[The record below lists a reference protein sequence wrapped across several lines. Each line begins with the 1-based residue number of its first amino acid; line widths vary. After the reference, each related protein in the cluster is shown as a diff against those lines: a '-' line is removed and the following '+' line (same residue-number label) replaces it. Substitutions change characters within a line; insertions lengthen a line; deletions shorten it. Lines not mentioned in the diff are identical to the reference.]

1 MATTKSPSLGAIII
15 DMIRPT
21 TPGGAGRPKTSI
33 GERTP
38 VQARIFRD
46 GHDLLAARVRWRR
59 DGARKWSEAPLT
71 LTVNDIW
78 TGELTCQDVGAH
90 EFVIE
95 AWTDVFATWRKELRL
110 KVGAGQDV
118 TTELEEGA
126 RILERFLP
134 SCTGKGRN
142 RVEET
147 VETIRRQS
155 CTMDVRLNAALD
167 DALVPLVAGIPH
179 EADLTAS
186 EARSLWVDRER
197 ARHSAWYEFFPRSEG
212 GFKGSLDRL
221 EAVADMGFDVV
232 YFPPIHPIGTTARKG
247 PNNTL
252 DPGPDDVGSPWAIGG
267 PEGGHTSIHPDLGT
281 EDDFLAVVDKAR
293 ELGMEIALDYALQ
306 CSPDHPW
313 VTEHPEWFHHRPDG
327 TIKYAE
333 NPPKKYQDIY
343 PINFWPEQESDRVA
357 LWEACRDILRHW
369 IDRGVRIF
377 RVDNPHTKPL
387 AFWEWCIAE
396 IQADHPDVLFLAEAF
411 TRPAMMSK
419 LAEVGFTHSY
429 TYFTWRHEKWE
440 LTEYVEE
447 LAHGPL
453 ADIMRPN
460 FWPNTPDILGGVLRH
475 GNRAAFLLRHLLA
488 ATLVPNYG
496 MYSGYELREN
506 EPASDANEEYLYSE
520 KYEVKSR
527 DWDRP
532 DSLAPAITKVNQ
544 IRRAHPALQQLRET
558 HFHTVDND
566 QIIAFTKGSRA
577 SGDLVLVIVNL
588 DPVHTQEA
596 TVHLDLHAV
605 GLPEWEPFTAH
616 DELTGETYQWQGGA
630 NYVRFEPAL
639 DRVGHV
645 LDLRPG
651 AGVPA

>member
-1 MATTKSPSLGAIII
+1 MASSTRPSLGAVVI
-15 DMIRPT
+15 DMVRPS
-21 TPGGAGRPKTSI
+21 TPGGAGRPKTSV

-59 DGARKWSEAPLT
+59 ARGRTWQQAPLT
-71 LTVNDIW
+71 QTVNDIW
-78 TGELTCQDVGAH
+78 VGELTCTDLGAH
-90 EFVIE
+90 EVVIE

-134 SCTGKGRN
+134 ECSDRGRE
-142 RVEET
+142 RVQDA
-147 VETIRRQS
+147 VDAIRRES

-167 DALVPLVAGIPH
+167 DALVPLVAGIPNQH
-179 EADLTAS
+179 DLTAS
-186 EARSLWVDRER
+186 ETISLWVDRER
-197 ARHSAWYEFFPRSEG
+197 ARFSSWYEFFPRSEG
-212 GFKGSLDRL
+212 GFKGSLERL
-221 EAVADMGFDVV
+221 DAVADMGFDVV
-232 YFPPIHPIGTTARKG
+232 YFPPIHPIGRTARKG
-247 PNNTL
+247 KNNTL
-252 DPGPDDVGSPWAIGG
+252 TPEPDDVGVPWAIGG
-267 PEGGHTSIHPDLGT
+267 PEGGHTAIHPDLGT
-281 EDDFLAVVDKAR
+281 EEEFVAVVERAK

-313 VTEHPEWFHHRPDG
+313 VHEHPEWFHHRPDG

-343 PINFWPEQESDRVA
+343 PINFWPEDEADRVA

-419 LAEVGFTHSY
+419 LAEIGFTQSY
-429 TYFTWRHEKWE
+429 TYFTWRNTRWE
-440 LTEYVEE
+440 LQEYLEE

-460 FWPNTPDILGGVLRH
+460 FWPNTPDILSGILRH

-488 ATLVPNYG
+488 ATMTPSYG
-496 MYSGYELREN
+496 IYSGYELREN
-506 EPASDANEEYLYSE
+506 EPASESNEEYLHSE
-520 KYEVKSR
+520 KYEIKER

-532 DSLAPAITKVNQ
+532 DSLAPFITKVNE
-544 IRRAHPALQQLRET
+544 IRRRHPALQQLRDIR
-558 HFHTVDND
+558 FHHVDND
-566 QIIAFTKGSRA
+566 QIIAYTKGSRA
-577 SGDLVLVIVNL
+577 TGDLVLVVATL

-605 GLPEWEPFTAH
+605 GLPEWEPFRAH

-645 LDLRPG
+645 LDLS
-651 AGVPA
+651 A